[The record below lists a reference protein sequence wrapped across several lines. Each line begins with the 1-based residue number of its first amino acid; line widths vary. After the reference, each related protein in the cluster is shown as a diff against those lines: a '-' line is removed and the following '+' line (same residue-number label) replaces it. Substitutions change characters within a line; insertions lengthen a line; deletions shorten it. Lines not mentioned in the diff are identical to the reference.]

1 MSSFGPVTALTNLGS
16 TLQNTFAAG
25 NRVLDILE
33 EEPMVKE
40 INGQKE
46 VAFHGAKAEHV
57 TFSYGQETI
66 LKDVSAD
73 IKKTVSWDHREKA
86 AAAIYALKLLMRF
99 WDVQEGSVSIS
110 GTGVNQINTSNLR
123 DMEEVCDTG
132 NMPVSL
138 DSVAANLRIAK
149 LDATH
154 GRTGSEAPAKGFDP

>member
-1 MSSFGPVTALTNLGS
+1 MSSFGPVTALANLGS

-73 IKKTVSWDHREKA
+73 IKENSVVGISGKA
-86 AAAIYALKLLMRF
+86 AAAKSTLLKP
-99 WDVQEGSVSIS
+99 S
-110 GTGVNQINTSNLR
+110 
-123 DMEEVCDTG
+123 
-132 NMPVSL
+132 
-138 DSVAANLRIAK
+138 
-149 LDATH
+149 DAFLGCAGGKCLH
-154 GRTGSEAPAKGFDP
+154 IRNRRESDQYFESA